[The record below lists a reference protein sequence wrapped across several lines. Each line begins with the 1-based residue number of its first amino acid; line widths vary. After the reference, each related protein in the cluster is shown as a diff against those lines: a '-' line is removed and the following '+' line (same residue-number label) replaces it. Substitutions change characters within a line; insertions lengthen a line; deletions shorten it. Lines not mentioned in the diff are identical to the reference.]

1 LSAIFKNFSGNKTLI
16 PLEAGLNDFMMF
28 SFPGDNGKSALMKG
42 GRISKNSL
50 IFDLLGDL
58 DELNCWLGLA
68 KNYLGNKDKILI
80 EEIQKDIFIISG
92 QIACAPKQ
100 SLKNNIDKLDESL
113 GVYMK
118 KVGTLKCFIIPG
130 KNKKSAIIDIVR
142 TVCRRAERK
151 AVAYGKINKEVLMYL
166 NHLSKLLFYFARAVE
181 K

>member
-1 LSAIFKNFSGNKTLI
+1 
-16 PLEAGLNDFMMF
+16 MVF

-68 KNYLGNKDKILI
+68 KNYLENKNKTLI
-80 EEIQKDIFIISG
+80 TEIQKDIFLISG

-100 SLKNNIDKLDESL
+100 SLKNNIEKLDERL
-113 GVYMK
+113 ELCMEKTGV
-118 KVGTLKCFIIPG
+118 LKCFVVPG
-130 KNKKSAIIDIVR
+130 KNKKSAIIDIAR
-142 TVCRRAERK
+142 TICRRAERK
-151 AVAYGKINKEVLMYL
+151 ATGCKKANQEILIYL
-166 NHLSKLLFYFARAVE
+166 NHLSKFLFYFARTLE